1 MIVVEQPTVF
11 PSSRTPTSPAGMEQG
26 SQGEGTTSSHSSPEE
41 KFSDNIS
48 SASEASETTSGS
60 QYSHKKS
67 SVASG
72 YRCWSLSQTC
82 LLSCL
87 GLLHSSSTA
96 TDICFSRQTD
106 SSDVDSQT
114 FPGAEGNVTALRP
127 GAIDNQPLVTSEP
140 LKVGSFIKHNHMP
153 AIVKQNRGEMHHML
167 IGRIILIWLSFV
179 SYCS

>member
-26 SQGEGTTSSHSSPEE
+26 GQGHSQGEGTASSHSSPEE

-60 QYSHKKS
+60 QYSHKNS
-67 SVASG
+67 QVWPLATG
-72 YRCWSLSQTC
+72 GVDDLSQTW

-106 SSDVDSQT
+106 SSEVDSQS
-114 FPGAEGNVTALRP
+114 FPGADGNVTALRP

-140 LKVGSFIKHNHMP
+140 LKVSTE
-153 AIVKQNRGEMHHML
+153 Q
-167 IGRIILIWLSFV
+167 
-179 SYCS
+179 CS